1 MAFSKRSRPR
11 WRNYE
16 RSPRS
21 TRAKGGL
28 SMSDSYRPQVVDH
41 LVRPRNTGE
50 IDDASG
56 RGESGDAACGD
67 VACFTV
73 AISGNV
79 LEEVRYKV
87 YGCAACIAAG
97 SALSELVDG
106 KRIVEAAR
114 VSKTDIEE
122 ALGGP
127 LPAGKEHA
135 LTLVLDA
142 LHKAF
147 EDHWNHAAGEMLL
160 NGEKKPGNGGK
171 SVVAAMSGGV
181 DSAVT
186 ALLLKEAGYEVVTV
200 TFRLHDGEKGS
211 RSCCSPDT
219 VLFARDTAHR
229 MRLPHFTLNL
239 KELFNKRVM
248 RDFVGSYKQ
257 GRTPNPCVA
266 CNAHVKFHAAAFLA
280 DRLGFEKV
288 ATGHYAKV
296 ADGPTLARPGDE
308 RKDQTY
314 VLWPIPKELL
324 ERTVFPLGEYRKTEV
339 RRIAEERGLA
349 VAYTPESQDICFI
362 PDGDYR
368 GFIRKKLAAQPGD
381 VVDQEGAVLGRH
393 GGVVDFTVGQ
403 RRGLG
408 VSAPTPLYVTEVRP
422 QTNQVVVGRR
432 RDLEVREVR
441 VRGMNWFLD
450 PGEAR
455 LVQIRYNSAP
465 VPCKVERGD
474 GEWVVRFSEPV
485 VGVAPGQSA
494 VFYTGDRVVGGGVVA
509 RRDS

>member
-1 MAFSKRSRPR
+1 MADRYNPKVI
-11 WRNYE
+11 E
-16 RSPRS
+16 
-21 TRAKGGL
+21 
-28 SMSDSYRPQVVDH
+28 H
-41 LVRPRNTGE
+41 LVRPRHVGE
-50 IDDASG
+50 VPDPSG
-56 RGESGDAACGD
+56 VGESGDGACGD
-67 VACFTV
+67 VARFSVRIEANILT
-73 AISGNV
+73 
-79 LEEVRYKV
+79 EVRYKV

-97 SALSELVDG
+97 SALAELVNE
-106 KRIVEAAR
+106 RSLLEAAR
-114 VSKTDIEE
+114 VSKEYVQE

-127 LPAGKEHA
+127 LPLGKEHA

-147 EDHWNHAAGEMLL
+147 EDHLNREAGEMLVE
-160 NGEKKPGNGGK
+160 GYGGNGNNGAK
-171 SVVAAMSGGV
+171 GVVAAMSGGV

-186 ALLLKEAGYEVVTV
+186 ALLLKEAGYDVATV

-229 MRLPHFTLNL
+229 MGLPHFTLNL
-239 KELFNKRVM
+239 KELFNRRVM
-248 RDFVGSYKQ
+248 RDFVGSYKE
-257 GRTPNPCVA
+257 GMTPNPCVA

-288 ATGHYAKV
+288 ATGHYARV
-296 ADGPTLARPGDE
+296 ADGPALARPEDE
-308 RKDQTY
+308 NKDQTY

-393 GGVVDFTVGQ
+393 EGVVDFTVGQ
-403 RRGLG
+403 RRGIR

-450 PGEAR
+450 PEDAR
-455 LVQIRYNSAP
+455 FVQVRYNSVP
-465 VPCKVERGD
+465 VACGVERGEAS
-474 GEWVVRFSEPV
+474 GEWVARLEEPV
-485 VGVAPGQSA
+485 AGVAPGQSA
-494 VFYTGDRVVGGGVVA
+494 VFYTRDGERVVGGGVVA
-509 RRDS
+509 RREP

>member
-1 MAFSKRSRPR
+1 MA
-11 WRNYE
+11 
-16 RSPRS
+16 
-21 TRAKGGL
+21 
-28 SMSDSYRPQVVDH
+28 DHYRPQVIDH
-41 LVRPRNTGE
+41 LVRPRNAGE
-50 IDDASG
+50 IPDPSG
-56 RGESGDAACGD
+56 RGESGHAACGD
-67 VACFTV
+67 IASFTV
-73 AISGNV
+73 GISENV
-79 LEEVRYKV
+79 IEEVRYKV

-186 ALLLKEAGYEVVTV
+186 ALLLKEAGYDVVAV
-200 TFRLHDGEKGS
+200 TYRLHDGEKGS

-229 MRLPHFTLNL
+229 MGLPHFTLNL
-239 KELFNKRVM
+239 KELFNRRVM
-248 RDFVGSYKQ
+248 RDFVGSYKE
-257 GRTPNPCVA
+257 GKTPNPCVA

-288 ATGHYAKV
+288 ATGHYARV
-296 ADGPTLARPGDE
+296 ADGPALARPVDE
-308 RKDQTY
+308 KKDQTY

-362 PDGDYR
+362 PDGNYR
-368 GFIRKKLAAQPGD
+368 GFVRKKLAAQPGD

-393 GGVVDFTVGQ
+393 EGVVDFTVGQ
-403 RRGLG
+403 RRGIR

-450 PGEAR
+450 PEDAR
-455 LVQIRYNSAP
+455 FVQVRYNSAP
-465 VPCKVERGD
+465 VACEVARGD
-474 GEWVVRFSEPV
+474 SSGEWVAQLEEPV
-485 VGVAPGQSA
+485 AGVAPGQSA
-494 VFYTGDRVVGGGVVA
+494 VFYTRDGERVVGGGVVA
-509 RRDS
+509 RRDP